1 MLAVSAIVEKKGR
14 VLLCKR
20 PAQGAFPGW
29 WEFPTEPLEGLDTM
43 EDALER
49 GVFDRLSTNVD
60 CMEPLGAADF
70 YDGEGGRLYGFRVN
84 LTNNFVNLCGY
95 DAFKWVKINDL
106 RKKGLFRP
114 CVMFVNMLKKYF
126 ENL

>member
-1 MLAVSAIVEKKGR
+1 MLAVCAIVVRKGR

-20 PAQGAFPGW
+20 PAEGAYPGW
-29 WEFPTEPLEGLDTM
+29 WEFPTEPLDDEDTV

-49 GVFDRLSTNVD
+49 GVFDRLSTNLESLESV
-60 CMEPLGAADF
+60 GAGDF
-70 YDGEGGRLYGFRVN
+70 YDGEGGRLFGFKVN
-84 LTNNFVNLCGY
+84 LTNNFVNLYGY

-114 CVMFVNMLKKYF
+114 CVIFVNMLKKY
-126 ENL
+126 L